1 LLSCLLD
8 LEVLFFVFVFDGRL
22 FFLFD
27 RSSCGFLGFFG
38 SSFFVTVTIAVTTIH
53 GKCFDF
59 VIIIRTQLVQ
69 GRARRWCDTDSTRG
83 TTLNKTAGANAFVEV
98 LFAKRA
104 GCDLVIAKT
113 GECTFAAGN
122 RLDESQIATDT
133 SDLAVL
139 VWVLVLVAGQTTSEF
154 IGGKREAA
162 VVADAT
168 AC

>member
-1 LLSCLLD
+1 MSDQLQLL
-8 LEVLFFVFVFDGRL
+8 
-22 FFLFD
+22 
-27 RSSCGFLGFFG
+27 
-38 SSFFVTVTIAVTTIH
+38 
-53 GKCFDF
+53 
-59 VIIIRTQLVQ
+59 II
-69 GRARRWCDTDSTRG
+69 
-83 TTLNKTAGANAFVEV
+83 LNEQAKKTAGANAFVEV

-113 GECTFAAGN
+113 GKCAFAAGN